1 MKIPLEGSLQ
11 DVRADGLGV
20 AIYRSL
26 SALRMR
32 GGASSVMNV
41 SLNLWGKG

>member
-11 DVRADGLGV
+11 DVRADELGV

-26 SALRMR
+26 LALRMR
-32 GGASSVMNV
+32 CGAFSVRNV